1 MPGFLEDPLTADFS
15 SRNELEEEEEA
26 AIANELP
33 KQYKIKPT
41 IDVRNERRVYFLITL
56 KIARS
61 HLKLNL
67 IIVFS
72 LCSLTQEAVPLA
84 HSLSSQ
90 AQQLH

>member
-41 IDVRNERRVYFLITL
+41 LDVRNER
-56 KIARS
+56 S
-61 HLKLNL
+61 
-67 IIVFS
+67 
-72 LCSLTQEAVPLA
+72 E
-84 HSLSSQ
+84 SSR
-90 AQQLH
+90 LP